1 MDRKA
6 VAGAA
11 ANPLLERFGQKRM
24 QQVLVL
30 AGLLLVFIIIH
41 FATGGRFLTKRNLGI
56 IVSHAVIPTFITWGL
71 VFSFTS
77 GMIDLSIGSIVVLAS
92 NFAGIMG
99 LKFGYAGLLLGGL
112 AAGVALQALNG
123 VVFLKTKIPPWVAG
137 LGMAMIHES
146 IGAFYSNMAVRRG
159 EMVVSLGSQL
169 RGLGQLPFN
178 VLMLVPGLIA
188 VYILFCRTSIGLNV
202 RAVGSDL
209 RVTKEM
215 GINPNSAKFLGM
227 VVCGIFIGLGS
238 AINESYVGQ
247 LLPRTG
253 LTTVATIFQPLTAV
267 LIASSMGAIFN
278 LVIGVVIGTIS
289 LSALF
294 NALTLLGV
302 PSGTWQEVVLG
313 ILVIAVTVVS
323 MRGEEGVVK

>member
-1 MDRKA
+1 MGD
-6 VAGAA
+6 
-11 ANPLLERFGQKRM
+11 ANPMFQRFGKRRT
-24 QQVLVL
+24 QQILVL
-30 AGLLLVFIIIH
+30 AGLLLVFVIIH
-41 FATGGRFLTKRNLGI
+41 LATGSRFLTRRNLGI

-71 VFSFTS
+71 IFSFTS
-77 GMIDLSIGSIVVLAS
+77 GMIDLSIGAIVVLAS
-92 NFAGIMG
+92 NLAGILG
-99 LKFGYAGLLLGGL
+99 LKFGYAGLIVGGL

-123 VVFLKTKIPPWVAG
+123 FVFLKTKIPPWVAG
-137 LGMAMIHES
+137 LGMAMIYES
-146 IGAFYSNMAVRRG
+146 IGAFYSNMAVRSG
-159 EMVVSLGSQL
+159 GMVVSLGSQL
-169 RGLGQLPFN
+169 RSLGQLPYN

-202 RAVGSDL
+202 RAVGSDI

-215 GINPNSAKFLGM
+215 GIDPNRAKFLGM
-227 VVCGIFIGLGS
+227 LVCGLFIGLGS
-238 AINESYVGQ
+238 AINQSYVGQ

-253 LTTVATIFQPLTAV
+253 LTTVSTIFQPLTAV
-267 LIASSMGAIFN
+267 LIASSMAAIFN
-278 LVIGVVIGTIS
+278 VVVGVVIGTIS

-313 ILVIAVTVVS
+313 MLVIAVTIVS